1 MGEIT
6 SDLTAAETFDADRAM
21 LMKKEL
27 FRPLVVLGTEGL
39 AEALTRKKV
48 AEDSM
53 LLLLEREG
61 RGVGPAHARDDLPSC
76 GAGRVGRETVRCDVL
91 SALL

>member
-61 RGVGPAHARDDLPSC
+61 EALALRTHEMIYHHAAQGELN
-76 GAGRVGRETVRCDVL
+76 GRPFLATF
-91 SALL
+91 

>member
-61 RGVGPAHARDDLPSC
+61 EALALRTHEMIYHHVAQGELG
-76 GAGRVGRETVRCDVL
+76 GRPFVATF
-91 SALL
+91 